1 MARMC
6 AESEGFLMSTMPER
20 RAADVDN
27 DGGPA
32 VPRVPTAESTEV
44 APRQCGRCRQWFDGD
59 PTLHPRAIASW
70 WLCPACHT
78 TLLGD
83 GRHRSAAAATTAAP
97 GGTLDAH

>member
-1 MARMC
+1 
-6 AESEGFLMSTMPER
+6 MSTMPER
-20 RAADVDN
+20 RTAEVDD

-32 VPRVPTAESTEV
+32 VPRAPTAESTQV

-59 PTLHPRAIASW
+59 PTLHSRAIASW

-83 GRHRSAAAATTAAP
+83 GRRPSATAAAPAPAP
-97 GGTLDAH
+97 GGTLSAR